1 MTDRRPAI
9 PVAPSLAQALALLST
24 RSATPDDDGSA
35 HLVVVR
41 SLRDVE
47 GLGPLLAGAQDEIVV
62 LAEAGPPW
70 RRPGTRAMVRRLC
83 ELASEH
89 GRAPAATYLLWPS
102 ATTPAYA
109 VPADARPAFTWLRRS
124 DLLRAG
130 HGPVVRTLHRRRALD
145 ALLWRR
151 CPGALTVVPAR

>member
-1 MTDRRPAI
+1 MTDQLPAT
-9 PVAPSLAQALALLST
+9 PVAPSLAQALALLTS
-24 RSATPDDDGSA
+24 RSATPDEHGPPRPI
-35 HLVVVR
+35 VVR
-41 SLRDVE
+41 DLRDVE

-62 LAEAGPPW
+62 LADAGPSW

-83 ELASEH
+83 ALASEH
-89 GRAPAATYLLWPS
+89 GRGPAATYLLWPS

-151 CPGALTVVPAR
+151 CPGALIVVSAR